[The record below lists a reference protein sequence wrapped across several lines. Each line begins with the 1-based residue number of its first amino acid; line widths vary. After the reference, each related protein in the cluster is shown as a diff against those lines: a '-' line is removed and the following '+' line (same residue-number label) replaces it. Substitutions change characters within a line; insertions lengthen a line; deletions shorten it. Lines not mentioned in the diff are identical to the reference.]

1 MSARWEGL
9 RRVFRLP
16 LGARGVQ
23 REVKDELSFHLEE
36 RVDDLMQ
43 QGLSRADAE
52 LEARRRF
59 GDLERVESQLTR
71 MDLHRARRHDR
82 LEAWRSCWRGLRLG
96 ARSLRRRPGYTLAAI
111 LTLGIGLGATGAIFT
126 LVQRVILD
134 PLPYPASDR
143 LVRIRNPVPGVERGS
158 EWNLSTAQYF
168 HYRRAVPELAAIGL
182 YHRDGMNAVTAGAPQ
197 RIRVAT
203 VTASLLPLVG
213 ARALEGRLFGE
224 ADDAPGAPGVAV
236 VSYGFWREALGGDRG
251 VLGKPLRL
259 NDELVTVVGVMSP
272 GVELPRERGETAAQR
287 VDLWIPIQL
296 NPAGPFHNN
305 HVHPVVARLAP
316 GASAAAAQRRIDQ
329 LQAGLPEA
337 FPDAYSAQFLQRYGF
352 HTVVYP
358 LKQYVL
364 GDLAQRL
371 WILFAAVGLVL
382 AIACANVTNLLLV
395 RLETR
400 RREFAVRRA
409 LGADRRAV
417 AREALVEG
425 GLLALGGTALGAL
438 LSIGSTRW
446 LAALAP
452 GGLAGGDTVQ
462 PQGKVLLF
470 LSGLGL
476 LIAGGLAL
484 VPLLQHG
491 SLTGLSVLGEGGRTV
506 TPGVRRQ
513 RVRGALVALQVAL
526 ALMLVVGSSLLLQSF
541 RRLRAVDPGVDPGG
555 VLTLTWYLP
564 QPRYDSLAKV
574 WRFEEAVLRRIRALP
589 GVVAAG
595 ASEELPFVTGF
606 GCTIQG
612 FDEPAVFARLKER
625 GLTSCAGQAPT
636 TPGYFEALRIPLLRG
651 RLFSDEDNLA
661 PERGAAIVTKAFA
674 ERFWPGEDP
683 IGKGVNPNGRT
694 KPPFYHVVGVVG
706 DLHGTALDE
715 PPAIGIFYPI
725 IAMPGGGRW
734 YPGETHLVVR
744 TGGADPL
751 ALLPEIRR
759 AVQEADPGIPIAN
772 AEAMTA
778 VVAGT
783 MGRLWFTML
792 LLAIAGGVALGLA
805 AVGLYGLISYLVA
818 QRTNELGVRLALGAR
833 PGQVERLVVGGALRL
848 AVAGLIAGMI
858 GAAGAA
864 RVLRGLLYGVAEWN
878 PPAYLLSVA
887 VLLAVAGLAG
897 WIPARR
903 AARVDPVRALRE
915 E

>member
-23 REVKDELSFHLEE
+23 RDVEDELSFHLEE
-36 RVDDLMQ
+36 RVEDLMQ

-52 LEARRRF
+52 QEARRRF
-59 GDLERVESQLTR
+59 GDLTRVGSQLTR
-71 MDLHRARRHDR
+71 MDLQRARRLDR
-82 LEAWRSCWRGLRLG
+82 LEAWRSFGRDLRIS
-96 ARSLRRRPGYTLAAI
+96 ARSLRRRPGYALAAI

-134 PLPYPASDR
+134 PLPYPAPDR

-168 HYRRAVPELAAIGL
+168 HYRRAVPEFEAIGL
-182 YHRDGMNAVTAGAPQ
+182 YQRNGVNATASGMPQ
-197 RIRVAT
+197 RVQVAV
-203 VTASLLPLVG
+203 VTASLLPLLG
-213 ARALEGRLFGE
+213 ARARAGRLFGE
-224 ADDAPGAPGVAV
+224 ADDVPGAPGVAV
-236 VSYGFWREALGGDRG
+236 VSYGFWRDALGGDRG

-259 NDELVTVVGVMSP
+259 NEELVTVIGVMAP
-272 GVELPRERGETAAQR
+272 GVELPWERGETAAQR
-287 VDLWIPIQL
+287 VDLWLPMQL
-296 NPAGPFHNN
+296 NPAGPFYN
-305 HVHPVVARLAP
+305 HHVYPVVGRLAP
-316 GASAAAAQRRIDQ
+316 GTTLAAAQRRIDH
-329 LQAGLPEA
+329 LRAGLPEA
-337 FPDAYSAQFLQRYGF
+337 FPNAYSAQFLERYGF
-352 HTVVYP
+352 RTVVYP

-364 GDLAQRL
+364 GDLAKRL

-400 RREFAVRRA
+400 RREFAVRSA
-409 LGADRRAV
+409 LGAGRRAV
-417 AREALVEG
+417 AREALAEG
-425 GLLALGGTALGAL
+425 GLLALSGTVVGAL

-446 LAALAP
+446 LEILAP
-452 GGLAGGDTVQ
+452 AGLGGVEAVRPHGS
-462 PQGKVLLF
+462 LLYF
-470 LSGLGL
+470 LGGLGL

-484 VPLLQHG
+484 VPLLQYG
-491 SLTGLSVLGEGGRTV
+491 NLRGLAMLGEGGRSLT
-506 TPGVRRQ
+506 TGARRQ

-564 QPRYDSLAKV
+564 QPRYDSLSKV
-574 WRFEEAVLRRIRALP
+574 WRFEDAVLRHIRALP

-612 FDEPAVFARLKER
+612 FEEPAVFARLKEA
-625 GLTSCAGQAPT
+625 GLTSCSGQAPT

-651 RLFSDEDNLA
+651 RLFSDDDNLA

-683 IGKGVNPNGRT
+683 IGKAVNPNGRT

-744 TGGADPL
+744 TSGADPL

-759 AVQEADPGIPIAN
+759 AVQQVDPGIPIAN
-772 AEAMTA
+772 AETMTA
-778 VVAGT
+778 VVART
-783 MGRLWFTML
+783 MGRLRFTML
-792 LLAIAGGVALGLA
+792 LLAIAGSVALALA

-833 PGQVERLVVGGALRL
+833 PGQVERLVVRGALRL
-848 AVAGLIAGMI
+848 TVAGLVAGTL
-858 GAAGAA
+858 GAAAAA
-864 RVLRGLLYGVAEWN
+864 RVLRGLLYGVAAWDL
-878 PPAYLLSVA
+878 PAYLLSA
-887 VLLAVAGLAG
+887 GVLLAVAGLAG